1 MACNSALSGLLKNDS
16 FKQTIVPIAPNNWH
30 IPSYTI
36 LLFSTVIYLTCT
48 MALGTVSVCLTV
60 LVLNLHHRDVE
71 RPVPR
76 WMRILFLKY
85 LAAIICVHAR
95 KPKTMAGNLLFE
107 SPDNHKSGSINIK
120 SGLRRI
126 ARDAGLLRPMLTGN
140 GEVSGGMLPGS
151 PDHRYT
157 MSDQVYPGSKATK
170 LDKTHEWKEIAH
182 VLDRLFFWI
191 VFIFMSASAL
201 IILLVPL
208 YKDKLSGDSS
218 EDNGWYHVLPTQHLV
233 LRDVS
238 LMRASEVSC

>member
-1 MACNSALSGLLKNDS
+1 
-16 FKQTIVPIAPNNWH
+16 
-30 IPSYTI
+30 
-36 LLFSTVIYLTCT
+36 

-85 LAAIICVHAR
+85 LATIICVPAR
-95 KPKTMAGNLLFE
+95 KPKTMAGNFLLDHVGE
-107 SPDNHKSGSINIK
+107 AKSGSINLK

-126 ARDAGLLRPMLTGN
+126 ARDAGLLRPMLTGTN
-140 GEVSGGMLPGS
+140 GEVPRSS
-151 PDHRYT
+151 PQREMETRY
-157 MSDQVYPGSKATK
+157 SDSVFPPKAEAK
-170 LDKTHEWKEIAH
+170 MDKTHEWKEIAH

-208 YKDKLSGDSS
+208 YKERFVGDLAH
-218 EDNGWYHVLPTQHLV
+218 N
-233 LRDVS
+233 S
-238 LMRASEVSC
+238 L